1 MDNKY
6 KELFD
11 KLAPIRSDEE
21 LLRAVLDRKAETM
34 KNGKHFMKKAI
45 IIPAAAAALLC
56 TTVGVSAAYEWN
68 IPAAIA
74 DIFGRNSYKIP
85 DGVSFKDFNFTA
97 VGGRELNNVFKF
109 DGYEVQI
116 KGVAADP
123 HSMLLFYDVAFDNE
137 TSEETIEKFKAMYAI
152 ADLQLF
158 VDYNRNLSAAGTAD
172 DPAFSK
178 EYSWKHIDMAH
189 QQRNLY
195 LGSEGNVAHYC
206 FKYTVTGASL
216 AGRSVAL
223 EVGDRS
229 VLNSDGAKRADY
241 TLDLGFVDDSD
252 CLDIYKDNE
261 INLSS
266 GVKGNVSHIQ
276 LTPFSV
282 CFRVDWGEQRV
293 EDPDENGNVSAGA
306 LDVNTIY
313 NEFKIKLKDGTIMDA
328 KAFRPFEDGA
338 DRSYT
343 KESSDSGEV
352 YAQDPIFEW
361 LYPVNVSE
369 VEALV
374 IGNTKIGR
382 ASCRERV

>member
-1 MDNKY
+1 MNMDNKY

-74 DIFGRNSYKIP
+74 DIFGRNSDKIP

-97 VGGRELNNVFKF
+97 VGGRELNDVFKF
-109 DGYEVQI
+109 NGYEVQI

-137 TSEETIEKFKAMYAI
+137 TSEETIEKFKAIYAI

-178 EYSWKHIDMAH
+178 EYSWKHINMAH

-206 FKYTVTGASL
+206 FKYAVTGASL

-223 EVGDRS
+223 EVGDMS
-229 VLNSDGAKRADY
+229 VLNSDGAERADY
-241 TLDLGFVDDSD
+241 TLDLGFVDDDD

-282 CFRVDWGEQRV
+282 CFRVDWGEQAV
-293 EDPDENGNVSAGA
+293 EYPDENGNVSAGA

-343 KESSDSGEV
+343 KEGWDSGEV

-374 IGNTKIGR
+374 IGDTTISLN
-382 ASCRERV
+382 

>member
-85 DGVSFKDFNFTA
+85 NGVSFKDFNFTA

-241 TLDLGFVDDSD
+241 TLDIGFVDDSD

-374 IGNTKIGR
+374 IGNTTI
-382 ASCRERV
+382 SLN

>member
-11 KLAPIRSDEE
+11 KLAPIRSNEE

-374 IGNTKIGR
+374 IGNTTI
-382 ASCRERV
+382 SLN

>member
-374 IGNTKIGR
+374 IGNTTI
-382 ASCRERV
+382 SLN

>member
-74 DIFGRNSYKIP
+74 DIFGRNSDKIP

-97 VGGRELNNVFKF
+97 VGGRELNDVFKF
-109 DGYEVQI
+109 NGYEVQI

-137 TSEETIEKFKAMYAI
+137 TSEENMEKFGAMYAI
-152 ADLQLF
+152 ADLGLF
-158 VDYNRNLSAAGTAD
+158 VDYNRNLNAAGTAD

-178 EYSWKHIDMAH
+178 EYSWKHIGMAH
-189 QQRNLY
+189 QQRTLY

-206 FKYTVTGASL
+206 FKYAVAGASL

-223 EVGDRS
+223 EVGDMS
-229 VLNSDGAKRADY
+229 VLKSDGAERADY
-241 TLDLGFVDDSD
+241 TLDLGFVDDDD

-266 GVKGNVSHIQ
+266 DVKGNVSHIQ

-282 CFRVDWGEQRV
+282 CFRVDWGEQAV
-293 EDPDENGNVSAGA
+293 EYPDENGNVSAGA

-338 DRSYT
+338 KRNYT
-343 KESSDSGEV
+343 KEGSDSGEV

-374 IGNTKIGR
+374 IGDTTISLN
-382 ASCRERV
+382 

>member
-137 TSEETIEKFKAMYAI
+137 TSEETLEKFKARYAI

-374 IGNTKIGR
+374 IGNTTI
-382 ASCRERV
+382 SLN

>member
-1 MDNKY
+1 MDDKY

-74 DIFGRNSYKIP
+74 DIFGRNSDKIP

-328 KAFRPFEDGA
+328 KAFRPFENGA

-374 IGNTKIGR
+374 IGNTTI
-382 ASCRERV
+382 SLN

>member
-1 MDNKY
+1 MNMDNKY

-85 DGVSFKDFNFTA
+85 NGVSFKDFNFTA

-374 IGNTKIGR
+374 IGNTTI
-382 ASCRERV
+382 SLN

>member
-1 MDNKY
+1 MNMDNKY

-11 KLAPIRSDEE
+11 KLAPIRSNEE

-374 IGNTKIGR
+374 IGNTTI
-382 ASCRERV
+382 SLN

>member
-1 MDNKY
+1 MDDKY

-374 IGNTKIGR
+374 IGNTTI
-382 ASCRERV
+382 SLN

>member
-6 KELFD
+6 KEFFD

-374 IGNTKIGR
+374 IGNTTI
-382 ASCRERV
+382 SLN

>member
-1 MDNKY
+1 MDDKY

-74 DIFGRNSYKIP
+74 DIFGRNSDKIP

-137 TSEETIEKFKAMYAI
+137 TPEETIEKFKAMYAI

-374 IGNTKIGR
+374 IGNTTI
-382 ASCRERV
+382 SLN

>member
-74 DIFGRNSYKIP
+74 DIFGRNSDKIP
-85 DGVSFKDFNFTA
+85 DGVSFKDFNFTT
-97 VGGRELNNVFKF
+97 VGGRELNDVFKF

-116 KGVAADP
+116 NGVAADP

-137 TSEETIEKFKAMYAI
+137 TSEETIEKFKAIYAI

-223 EVGDRS
+223 EVGDMS
-229 VLNSDGAKRADY
+229 VLNSDGAERADY
-241 TLDLGFVDDSD
+241 TLDLGFVDDDD

-282 CFRVDWGEQRV
+282 CFRVDWGEQAV
-293 EDPDENGNVSAGA
+293 EYPDENGNVSAGA

-374 IGNTKIGR
+374 IGNTTI
-382 ASCRERV
+382 SLN

>member
-97 VGGRELNNVFKF
+97 VGGRELNNMFKF

-374 IGNTKIGR
+374 IGNTTI
-382 ASCRERV
+382 SLN